1 MCWIWENSMI
11 ILLISTQKSYFCNDN
26 AIYEFIMKNR
36 LENRKWRHN
45 QRHKTGRDSF
55 AELSLFK
62 TYPISF
68 IFRQIDRAIFDVR
81 GLSFLMNCLNQNM
94 KANYLRS
101 FVVQTH
107 FFWVFQTD
115 TMVQLNVAR
124 NQGIRRKTENP
135 QYSQNQE
142 ECIFKN
148 HTIFVVM
155 VISMGLCDVIRRY
168 MDESICDVM
177 NSQNEEQ

>member
-1 MCWIWENSMI
+1 M
-11 ILLISTQKSYFCNDN
+11 
-26 AIYEFIMKNR
+26 
-36 LENRKWRHN
+36 
-45 QRHKTGRDSF
+45 
-55 AELSLFK
+55 
-62 TYPISF
+62 
-68 IFRQIDRAIFDVR
+68 
-81 GLSFLMNCLNQNM
+81 
-94 KANYLRS
+94 
-101 FVVQTH
+101 
-107 FFWVFQTD
+107 FQTD

-168 MDESICDVM
+168 MDEILPIRRKTLYNQSI
-177 NSQNEEQ
+177 NL